1 MYILLVKKKKK
12 VVHIPL
18 CLSPTSIHKP
28 TAFQRNQCLKQIQ
41 LIVQQVAMQYHILT
55 SVYKG
60 KSNYL
65 KSLVGKFSLRD
76 PVPYNKMPLWKILF
90 IFLRKALALIVTAA

>member
-1 MYILLVKKKKK
+1 
-12 VVHIPL
+12 
-18 CLSPTSIHKP
+18 
-28 TAFQRNQCLKQIQ
+28 
-41 LIVQQVAMQYHILT
+41 MQYHILT